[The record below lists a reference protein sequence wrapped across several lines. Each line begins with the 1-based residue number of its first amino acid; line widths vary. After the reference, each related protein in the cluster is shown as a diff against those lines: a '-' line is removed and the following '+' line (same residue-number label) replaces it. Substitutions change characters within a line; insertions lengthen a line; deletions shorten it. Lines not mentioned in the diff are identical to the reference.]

1 MFPTY
6 KSEKPPTTGNT
17 QPPTLTQRH
26 AHRRVHRKIA
36 SLQSSAPPNTEA
48 PTRPSSL
55 MLHTCTISAIGCK
68 RARWLGP
75 RPLAAGSQAASIIH
89 RAPSIIHRA
98 AFSSILPYEIVRTC
112 RGLRGC
118 GSIPTSSESVHLA
131 ALSQIRSRLGQ
142 HRRFDLAFRSSRR
155 FDLA

>member
-1 MFPTY
+1 
-6 KSEKPPTTGNT
+6 
-17 QPPTLTQRH
+17 
-26 AHRRVHRKIA
+26 
-36 SLQSSAPPNTEA
+36 
-48 PTRPSSL
+48 

-75 RPLAAGSQAASIIH
+75 RPHAAGSQAASIIH

-142 HRRFDLAFRSSRR
+142 HPVDDTRLPEGLRVLRKGTARRLCVRARR
-155 FDLA
+155 NVLLFSPNLMKEIIRGNQRQSEAIRGNQRQCTPLQS